1 MKTLLLSAGRKN
13 GNNEILGKQA
23 LMQIQKKCGSE
34 IQIIRLQDLHIEQCI
49 GCESCMRSLVSGGD
63 GKCIMKDKDDMAWLL
78 EQVKDVDAIILSAP
92 IYDLIPSGNMITLL
106 NRVLGVGLEYRNMCK
121 QQKKVGAVIA
131 VGGSDWI
138 DLTEPLITLSLIN
151 LCKGS
156 IVVDRL
162 IVGGNTAPSMVLL
175 DDELMERAALLG
187 DRVADALTDKKERFY
202 KGEKGVCP
210 SCHCNL
216 LIPTGKNNVSC
227 AFCAAKGKILSV
239 SEELKIEWDQES
251 IDHNRFTEAGEMQ
264 HQEDIRTANKKAF
277 CVDGKQLIADK
288 KKIYMEYKPYIQ
300 PER

>member
-78 EQVKDVDAIILSAP
+78 NQVKDVDAIILSAP

-106 NRVLGVGLEYRNMCK
+106 NRVLGVGLDYRNMCK

-138 DLTEPLITLSLIN
+138 DLTEPLITLSLTN

-175 DDELMERAALLG
+175 NDELMERATVLG
-187 DRVADALTDKKERFY
+187 DRVADALMDKNECFY
-202 KGEKGVCP
+202 KGEKGICP
-210 SCHCNL
+210 SCYCNL
-216 LIPTGKNNVSC
+216 LIPMGKNQVSC
-227 AFCAAKGKILSV
+227 AFCAAKGKITSG
-239 SEELKIEWDQES
+239 SEGLEIEWNQES
-251 IDHNRFTEAGEMQ
+251 IDYNRFTEEGELQ
-264 HQEDIRTANKKAF
+264 HQADIRTANGKAF
-277 CVDGKQLIADK
+277 SPDGKQLIAEK
-288 KKIYMEYKPYIQ
+288 KKLYMEYKPYIQ

>member
-78 EQVKDVDAIILSAP
+78 DQVKDVDAIILSAP

-106 NRVLGVGLEYRNMCK
+106 NRVLGVGLDYRNMCK

-138 DLTEPLITLSLIN
+138 DLTEPLITLSLTN

-175 DDELMERAALLG
+175 NDELMERAAMLG
-187 DRVADALTDKKERFY
+187 DRVADALMDKKERFY

-210 SCHCNL
+210 SCYCNL
-216 LIPTGKNNVSC
+216 LIPTGKNKVSC
-227 AFCAAKGKILSV
+227 AFCAAKGKITSV
-239 SEELKIEWDQES
+239 SDGLEIEWDQES
-251 IDHNRFTEAGEMQ
+251 LAHNRFTEEGELQ
-264 HQEDIRTANKKAF
+264 HQADIRTANGKAF
-277 CVDGKQLIADK
+277 SPDGKQLIAEK
-288 KKIYMEYKPYIQ
+288 KKLYMEYKPYIK

>member
-23 LMQIQKKCGSE
+23 LMQIQEKCGSE
-34 IQIIRLQDLHIEQCI
+34 IQIIRLQDLHIEQCV

-138 DLTEPLITLSLIN
+138 DLTEPLITLSLTN

-156 IVVDRL
+156 VVVDRL

-175 DDELMERAALLG
+175 DDELIERAKMLG
-187 DRVADALTDKKERFY
+187 ERVADALMKPEERYY
-202 KGEKGVCP
+202 KGKKGICP
-210 SCHCNL
+210 SCYCNL
-216 LIPTGKNNVSC
+216 IIPTGENHVSC
-227 AFCAAKGKILSV
+227 AFCAAKGKIVSV
-239 SEELKIEWDQES
+239 SEKLEIEWNQETLQ
-251 IDHNRFTEAGEMQ
+251 HNRFTEEGEMQ
-264 HQEDIRTANKKAF
+264 HQADIRTANGKAF
-277 CVDGKQLIADK
+277 SPEGKEQIANK
-288 KKIYMEYKPYIQ
+288 KKIYMDFKPYVK